1 MGRKINPLFYAS
13 CSNDDL
19 LSDSYTA
26 DVLPYL
32 HEILSQ
38 RGGMLQLNCDA
49 GESFGSW
56 TMGLDEAIMP
66 FIDMANFAC
75 GFHAGDPLIMERSIK
90 LAIKHG
96 VTIGAHPSYP
106 DLVGFGRRSMA
117 CSLEEIEAMVI
128 YQIAALQGFAHA
140 NGTSIAYVKPH
151 GALYNDMMKDEKI
164 FRAIIKAVA
173 RFNAS
178 LKVMILSTVDTS
190 RYDAIA
196 HECGI
201 TLLYEV
207 FADRAYDEQGFLVP
221 RSQKGAVIHDVN
233 AVIKRLKLLQTEG
246 LLETISG
253 QKIPLK
259 ADTLC
264 VHGDNEEAVAL
275 VETLRKSL

>member
-32 HEILSQ
+32 YEILSQ

-178 LKVMILSTVDTS
+178 LTVIILSTVDTS

-221 RSQKGAVIHDVN
+221 RSQK
-233 AVIKRLKLLQTEG
+233 
-246 LLETISG
+246 
-253 QKIPLK
+253 
-259 ADTLC
+259 
-264 VHGDNEEAVAL
+264 
-275 VETLRKSL
+275 

>member
-1 MGRKINPLFYAS
+1 
-13 CSNDDL
+13 
-19 LSDSYTA
+19 
-26 DVLPYL
+26 
-32 HEILSQ
+32 
-38 RGGMLQLNCDA
+38 MLQLNCDA

-164 FRAIIKAVA
+164 FRAIIKTVA

-233 AVIKRLKLLQTEG
+233 TVIKRLKLLQTEG